1 VAYKNIEDKR
11 TYHRKY
17 MKERRDWFKSYHFC
31 TECGKQDAY
40 TIGGRRLCFDCNE
53 KFKSRKPTEEVYQR
67 KREKSKERY
76 EKRKSEGLCTNCGK
90 PARKGFTKCLRC
102 SIKDRERRRD
112 KTIIPRSERREYGLC
127 ARCEKKL
134 NGQKNTDGRD
144 SRLCKACYEKQ
155 AAVNKKYRE
164 SHLCLRPLR
173 KPFCNTKEAWDN
185 YFKLKKRRD
194 ERIKRYE
201 SNQEQATG

>member
-1 VAYKNIEDKR
+1 MAYKNIEDKR

-134 NGQKNTDGRD
+134 NGQKNTDGGD
-144 SRLCKACYEKQ
+144 SRLCKACYGKTGGSEQKI
-155 AAVNKKYRE
+155 
-164 SHLCLRPLR
+164 PR
-173 KPFCNTKEAWDN
+173 KPFMSAPFAETFLQ
-185 YFKLKKRRD
+185 YKR
-194 ERIKRYE
+194 
-201 SNQEQATG
+201 SLG